1 VLAVP
6 TTLRRTLD
14 HDAGASAATTAVC
27 LYQTKAFDCQFT
39 FTAMSLSNR
48 VERALDALRFRC
60 LYKLGRGGFNSLHPV
75 NPAWDGGRSDCS
87 GFVSYVLMTRRSPKE
102 ARPFWIETTMVYND
116 AVGAQRAFRAIPKPI
131 PGCLVVYGD
140 RKGSEGHIGVVVSV
154 SGDTYATVE
163 CASGIL
169 GRTGKAI
176 RKRENAQTLFGSKKA
191 IFCLLKGDKEL

>member
-1 VLAVP
+1 
-6 TTLRRTLD
+6 
-14 HDAGASAATTAVC
+14 
-27 LYQTKAFDCQFT
+27 
-39 FTAMSLSNR
+39 MSLSNR

-60 LYKLGRGGFNSLHPV
+60 VYKLGRGGFNSLHPV

-102 ARPFWIETTMVYND
+102 LRPFWIETTMVYND

-140 RKGSEGHIGVVVSV
+140 RKGQEGHIGVVVSV